1 MKVLFQAVSCCC
13 NSLSSGVAVSFDT
26 AVPRARFKGKSASVN
41 NRFCIAS
48 FYIPHT
54 NRSLDAAF
62 KLSPNWQHTSNFLNT
77 TPPPNT
83 YSEIVSFSFL
93 FYCVFQKLKCIVI
106 TSAFLE
112 RGFGNSTILASISPT
127 SLTEATS
134 LWFPL

>member
-77 TPPPNT
+77 TPPPT
-83 YSEIVSFSFL
+83 HIQKSFHFPFFFIVFFRSSNALLSQVPFWREDLGIPPSWQ
-93 FYCVFQKLKCIVI
+93 VFHPPV
-106 TSAFLE
+106 
-112 RGFGNSTILASISPT
+112 
-127 SLTEATS
+127 
-134 LWFPL
+134 